1 MARAQDPNSAN
12 SQFFI
17 MFDEGAF
24 LNGQYT
30 VVGRV
35 TEGMNVVDA
44 ITRGDG
50 ANGAFVS
57 AEQDVMET
65 VTVTE

>member
-1 MARAQDPNSAN
+1 MARSQNPNSAN

-17 MFDEGAF
+17 MFDEGYF

-35 TEGMNVVDA
+35 TEGMEVVDA
-44 ITRGDG
+44 IKRGEG
-50 ANGAFVS
+50 QNGLVTG
-57 AEQDVMET
+57 QPDMMKT

>member
-1 MARAQDPNSAN
+1 
-12 SQFFI
+12 

-35 TEGMNVVDA
+35 ISGQEVVDA

-50 ANGAFVS
+50 ANGAVS
-57 AEQDVMET
+57 NPDWMASVKVKSDL
-65 VTVTE
+65 

>member
-1 MARAQDPNSAN
+1 P
-12 SQFFI
+12 
-17 MFDEGAF
+17 F

-35 TEGMNVVDA
+35 TSGMEIVDK
-44 ITRGDG
+44 IKKGRGQ
-50 ANGAFVS
+50 NGAVTG
-57 AEQDVMET
+57 EPDQMVK

>member
-1 MARAQDPNSAN
+1 MLKPVLALALMTGS
-12 SQFFI
+12 
-17 MFDEGAF
+17 
-24 LNGQYT
+24 GQYT

-35 TEGMNVVDA
+35 TEGMDVVDA

-57 AEQDVMET
+57 AQQDVMEN
-65 VTVTE
+65 VTVTD